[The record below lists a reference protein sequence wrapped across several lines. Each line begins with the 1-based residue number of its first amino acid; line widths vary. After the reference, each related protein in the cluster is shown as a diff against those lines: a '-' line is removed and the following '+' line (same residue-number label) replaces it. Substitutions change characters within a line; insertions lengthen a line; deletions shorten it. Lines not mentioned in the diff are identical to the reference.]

1 MKQPV
6 KTGRPAG
13 LSPLLAGGI
22 VVGLLGLSALIG
34 RRNAPDPSHPAIRRW
49 YRRLDKPGFTPPD
62 AAFGAVWPVLE
73 TGMAV
78 GGYRLMRQEPSPRR
92 NASIGLWIVT
102 TAMIG
107 GWTQLFFRERALA
120 SSAVASGAML
130 ATTTAYIATTHKVDR
145 VAQATAVPL
154 MGWLA
159 FATVLATRVW
169 QRNTPHDAPR

>member
-1 MKQPV
+1 MSQPDAS
-6 KTGRPAG
+6 RHAG

-22 VVGLLGLSALIG
+22 VVGVLGLSALIG
-34 RRNAPDPSHPAIRRW
+34 RRNAPDASHPGIRNW

-78 GGYRLMRQEPSPRR
+78 GGYRLLRHEASPRR
-92 NASIGLWIVT
+92 NASIGLWLVT

-107 GWTQLFFRERALA
+107 GWTEIFFRKRALA
-120 SSAVASGAML
+120 GSAVTSGAML
-130 ATTTAYIATTHKVDR
+130 ATTAGYVATTHKVDR

-154 MGWLA
+154 LGWLA
-159 FATVLATRVW
+159 FAAVLATRVW
-169 QRNTPHDAPR
+169 QRNPPAGPSQ